1 MPSTLRSMLPETSQ
15 TNSTNRATSIRLGIH
30 TPWSDRGAPRR
41 ITHENFRGNE
51 TRDAA
56 WNGVRATTIAPAQAD
71 VSSRAPSFRIHLGA
85 TSPADLP
92 RALRR
97 VASNMRLERTV
108 ARPTWY
114 PWDPVVGAGRSTAGR
129 YMASTM
135 RIPTQL
141 KINVERFADRVPAAK
156 RLPSPSAIVG
166 WVRIASR
173 KTA

>member
-1 MPSTLRSMLPETSQ
+1 MERCDHDRS
-15 TNSTNRATSIRLGIH
+15 RASGRLVG
-30 TPWSDRGAPRR
+30 
-41 ITHENFRGNE
+41 
-51 TRDAA
+51 
-56 WNGVRATTIAPAQAD
+56 
-71 VSSRAPSFRIHLGA
+71 APSFRIHLGA

-108 ARPTWY
+108 ARPPWY
-114 PWDPVVGAGRSTAGR
+114 PWEPVVGAGRSTAGR

-141 KINVERFADRVPAAK
+141 KTNVERFATVFHGYVSKIATRGSSLPSLSAQPAAGTAAK

-166 WVRIASR
+166 GVRIASR